1 MPRRRPRASA
11 AVCCSNPSAVQA
23 VPLADAADVLS
34 VADRLR
40 GIAGAD
46 VGLVCDPYDLAEDGG
61 DRDEVVAQH
70 ASSVTHVQVADAP
83 GRGEPGNGRLELDRH
98 LSALERAGYC
108 GWVSLEY
115 RPTTAL
121 DSLDWLDRD
130 RRGMNPSPRRST
142 S

>member
-1 MPRRRPRASA
+1 MPRGLPRQGA
-11 AVCCSNPSAVQA
+11 ARTRQRSQA
-23 VPLADAADVLS
+23 VPHADAANVLS
-34 VADRLR
+34 VAGRPR
-40 GIAGAD
+40 GIAGVD
-46 VGLVCDPYDLAEDGG
+46 VGLVCDLYHLAEDGG
-61 DRDEVVAQH
+61 DLDEVVAQH
-70 ASSVTHVQVADAP
+70 ASSVTYVQVADAP

-108 GWVSLEY
+108 VRVSLEY
-115 RPTTAL
+115 RPTTL